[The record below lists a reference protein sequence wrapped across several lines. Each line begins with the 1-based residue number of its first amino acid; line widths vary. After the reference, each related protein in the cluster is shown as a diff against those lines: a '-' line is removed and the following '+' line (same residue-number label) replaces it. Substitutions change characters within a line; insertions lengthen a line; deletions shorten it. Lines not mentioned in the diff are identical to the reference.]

1 MEEKEEL
8 NVEEP
13 GEDEGGDGG
22 GGGSA
27 GGGGEGEGGD
37 SGPLSPETRAGLA
50 QVRVAQEQVQ
60 TELEQ
65 LAREEEHLR
74 SVPLSERA
82 AVEARMA
89 RRRELIA
96 EIDKRL
102 THL

>member
-13 GEDEGGDGG
+13 GEDDGG
-22 GGGSA
+22 GGGGSP
-27 GGGGEGEGGD
+27 GGGEGEGDD

-50 QVRVAQEQVQ
+50 KVRVATEQVQ
-60 TELEQ
+60 TEREQ
-65 LAREEEHLR
+65 LAREEEHLPN
-74 SVPLSERA
+74 VPLSERA

-96 EIDKRL
+96 EIDRRL